1 MSNSSSNSAKV
12 AGRVLDEAVGGTV
25 LVNGIRKAFSY
36 MVEPAKMLT
45 KAGKDIFGPWKK
57 LTIVPD
63 DVEDAGERFEI
74 AVRVAAASSNSG
86 DAEISQRIR
95 AAGRRFEFW
104 SYISMAM
111 LGMLILTF
119 GSPQVANFILGQHIH
134 IMGQLM
140 ILLIATSF
148 IAQAVKV
155 SFWSFQLR
163 SKALVP
169 FAAWMSSP
177 SDWVPPDASMPR
189 HVVRFLPWFIVGGLL
204 AVPHHAV
211 AQAVTSSSESAQS
224 ILNSLLGQLPDT
236 DISLQWMNRLFPSAM
251 GASGVSY
258 SNDAIAQMMQA
269 MNTVLIGMASV
280 MLTYH
285 TISGLVATATDGTVL
300 GERWHST
307 WAPIRVAVGVGS
319 TFPIAG
325 YCAAQL
331 LVIQVILASYGL
343 ANVAWNAYLAS
354 ATGSATGSEN
364 YVVAPVMDTQTQLF
378 DAALASQTCLDL
390 AKWINRPA
398 GTSQE
403 LSIQALQ
410 ASQSAQ
416 YGLAGVNMFNDP
428 GQGVTNDDGSV
439 TFSWGTVCGAV
450 TFPVPPSNA
459 VSDDGAMGATQ
470 NGITEPPVTPMMQ
483 LGVSFPSYS
492 SNTTSDDAVN
502 AFFTARQQGFATF
515 LANDLAASNSVAEDI
530 AQANVPSI
538 SNNATSSSITTD
550 LGTAQAGFQT
560 YMQTVTGAAATMGMG
575 INGAA
580 LNTIQQ
586 EGSALGWASAGSIQS
601 QLVTLNEV
609 VASAAGS
616 TAEIT
621 MPSFGDIGS
630 GNSSQQLAASYNA
643 ALSTIATAMNG
654 DPALSPASQ
663 PGTTV
668 GSGSTPT
675 VVSGDVF
682 IKAMKA
688 GGDPIRSIGEA
699 MGGGHVIFALLT
711 SGPGN
716 LSALNPMGDLITEG
730 EWIKN
735 TGYVIEGSYLF
746 LNAGAY
752 AAADAAD
759 NVSKETL
766 IGPWLGTVPG
776 AVASGLQGM
785 LAGLGT
791 LVTSLAELMI
801 ITGLMMEIVLPMM
814 QYMMWMAAIV
824 GLMVFAVEAVVGAS
838 FWAFSHVRADGQELV
853 NQQQSY
859 GYSII
864 TNAIFRPLL
873 TVLGLIFSSVIM
885 AVMAQ
890 FIDETFALAFSN
902 SGAGSLYDP
911 FAIVALFLLL
921 FYIHYQVAVRSLRT
935 ITMLPDA
942 ILKWIGSGVSA
953 SSYGELM
960 GEEHGNNYMGLFM
973 RHSSGNIRS
982 VGRAGINAAM
992 SGRKGG
998 KEEGP
1003 REDPSGAGDA
1013 EEGKG
1018 PDSGS

>member
-1 MSNSSSNSAKV
+1 MSETSSTSAKV
-12 AGRVLDEAVGGTV
+12 ARRILDEAVGGSV
-25 LVNGIRKAFSY
+25 LVNGISKAFGY

-57 LTIVPD
+57 LTIVPE
-63 DVEDAGERFEI
+63 DVEDAGERFQM
-74 AVRVAAASSNSG
+74 AARVAATSSNSG

-104 SYISMAM
+104 SYISMAL

-211 AQAVTSSSESAQS
+211 AQAVTSGSESAQS
-224 ILNSLLGQLPDT
+224 ILNSLLGQLPST

-251 GASGVSY
+251 SASGVSY

-403 LSIQALQ
+403 LTIQALQ

-470 NGITEPPVTPMMQ
+470 SGITEPPVTPMMQ

-515 LANDLAASNSVAEDI
+515 LANNLATTNSVAEDI

-538 SNNATSSSITTD
+538 AATANASTGILTD

-560 YMQTVTGAAATMGMG
+560 YMQTVTGAAATMGVG

-580 LNTIQQ
+580 LKTIQQ

-616 TAEIT
+616 TAEVT

-630 GNSSQQLAASYNA
+630 GNSSQQLATSYNA

-654 DPALSPASQ
+654 DPALSAASQ

-746 LNAGAY
+746 LNGGAY
-752 AAADAAD
+752 AAVDAAD
-759 NVSKETL
+759 NASKETL
-766 IGPWLGTVPG
+766 IGPWIGIVPG
-776 AVASGLQGM
+776 AVASGLKGM

-814 QYMMWMAAIV
+814 QYMMWMAAIA

-873 TVLGLIFSSVIM
+873 TVLGLVFSSVIM

-890 FIDETFALAFSN
+890 FVDETFALAFSN
-902 SGAGSLYDP
+902 SGVGDLYDP

-921 FYIHYQVAVRSLRT
+921 FYIHYQVAVRALRT
-935 ITMLPDA
+935 ITLLPDA
-942 ILKWIGSGVSA
+942 ILKWMGSGVSA

-960 GEEHGNNYMGLFM
+960 GEEHGNNYMGLFS
-973 RHSSGNIRS
+973 RHASGNIRS
-982 VGRAGINAAM
+982 GARAGVNAATAG
-992 SGRKGG
+992 SKASNAPQTPTPDAP
-998 KEEGP
+998 KEDENP
-1003 REDPSGAGDA
+1003 E
-1013 EEGKG
+1013 
-1018 PDSGS
+1018 

>member
-1 MSNSSSNSAKV
+1 MSETSSTSAKV
-12 AGRVLDEAVGGTV
+12 AGRILDEAVGGSV
-25 LVNGIRKAFSY
+25 LVNGISKAFGY

-45 KAGKDIFGPWKK
+45 RAGKDIFGPWKK

-63 DVEDAGERFEI
+63 AVEDAGERFEM
-74 AVRVAAASSNSG
+74 AARVAAASSNSG

-95 AAGRRFEFW
+95 VAGRRFEFW

-119 GSPQVANFILGQHIH
+119 GSPGAANFILGHHLH

-211 AQAVTSSSESAQS
+211 AQAVTSGSESAQS
-224 ILNSLLGQLPDT
+224 ILNSLLGQLPST

-251 GASGVSY
+251 SASGVSY

-300 GERWHST
+300 GEKWHST
-307 WAPIRVAVGVGS
+307 WAPIRIVSGVASV
-319 TFPIAG
+319 FPVAG

-331 LVIQVILASYGL
+331 LVIQIILASYGL

-403 LSIQALQ
+403 LTIQALQ

-459 VSDDGAMGATQ
+459 VSDDGALGAMQ
-470 NGITEPPVTPMMQ
+470 SGITEPPVTPMMQ

-492 SNTTSDDAVN
+492 SNTTSDAAVN

-515 LANDLAASNSVAEDI
+515 LANNLASTNTNNVAEDI

-560 YMQTVTGAAATMGMG
+560 YMQTVTGAAATMGTG

-580 LNTIQQ
+580 LNTIKQ

-699 MGGGHVIFALLT
+699 MGGSHVIFALLT

-735 TGYVIEGSYLF
+735 TGYLIEGSYLF
-746 LNAGAY
+746 LNGGAY
-752 AAADAAD
+752 AAVDAAD

-766 IGPWLGTVPG
+766 IGPWIGTVPG
-776 AVASGLQGM
+776 AIASGLKGM
-785 LAGLGT
+785 LAAMTGLI
-791 LVTSLAELMI
+791 TSMSEMMI
-801 ITGLMMEIVLPMM
+801 ITGLMMEVVLPMM
-814 QYMMWMAAIV
+814 QYMMWMAAIA

-859 GYSII
+859 GYSILM
-864 TNAIFRPLL
+864 NAIFRPLL
-873 TVLGLIFSSVIM
+873 TLVGLVSSSVIM

-890 FIDETFALAFSN
+890 FVDETFALAFSN
-902 SGAGSLYDP
+902 SGVGGLYDP
-911 FAIVALFLLL
+911 FAIVALFMLL
-921 FYIHYQVAVRSLRT
+921 FYIHYQIAVRALRT

-960 GEEHGNNYMGLFM
+960 GEEHGNNYMGVFKN
-973 RHSSGNIRS
+973 STTGKIGRS
-982 VGRAGINAAM
+982 MAFGREQMKA
-992 SGRKGG
+992 KGG
-998 KEEGP
+998 GGGNTENPPEKEE
-1003 REDPSGAGDA
+1003 
-1013 EEGKG
+1013 
-1018 PDSGS
+1018 DSSPE